1 MSSRWLTNEDETAP
15 PPVNLNHLVRNA
27 TYDAA
32 NHKIVLQKH
41 DNITM
46 VDVDITTLGA
56 HDTSLTNHATD
67 IGNLQ
72 STTTA
77 QGNSLATHTST
88 LATHG
93 TNIGTLQSTTTAQGL
108 NITGLTND
116 VTTLTTSIGDCYENA
131 TISGNTLELT
141 KKSGGTT
148 QITVPTNTGPQGPA
162 GPTGPAGQDGAD
174 GADGAPGATGPPGS
188 QGIQGN
194 PGADGPQGNPGIQGM
209 RQARIA
215 AAPQARIAFFSSSP
229 ATALGIFI
237 FWRQKS

>member
-15 PPVNLNHLVRNA
+15 TPVNLNHLVRNA

-72 STTTA
+72 STATT
-77 QGNSLATHTST
+77 QGNTLSNHTST

-93 TNIGTLQSTTTAQGL
+93 TNIGTLQSTATAQGL

-116 VTTLTTSIGDCYENA
+116 RCRAAL
-131 TISGNTLELT
+131 
-141 KKSGGTT
+141 
-148 QITVPTNTGPQGPA
+148 
-162 GPTGPAGQDGAD
+162 
-174 GADGAPGATGPPGS
+174 PPVDLLS
-188 QGIQGN
+188 
-194 PGADGPQGNPGIQGM
+194 
-209 RQARIA
+209 
-215 AAPQARIAFFSSSP
+215 
-229 ATALGIFI
+229 TALRLERVGYVANA
-237 FWRQKS
+237 RAGTRRRLN